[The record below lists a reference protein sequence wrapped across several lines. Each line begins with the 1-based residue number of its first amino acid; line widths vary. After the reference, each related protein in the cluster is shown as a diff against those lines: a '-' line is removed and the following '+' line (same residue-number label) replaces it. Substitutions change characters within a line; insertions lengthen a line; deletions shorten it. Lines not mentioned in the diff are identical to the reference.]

1 MQHFSIGAVSRL
13 TGIPAHTLRKW
24 ESRHGIAIPIRTET
38 GRRAYTQDHVDQLR
52 LVKLLVSRRHALS
65 QLAGLSMTELQRL
78 ANLHEEPPTQ
88 ARESHQL
95 ALIGP
100 TLSRLLVADPHVV
113 IRSPHPPKTDEASPP
128 AGCDTLVIECDTLPK
143 PVADHLVD
151 WANSGLTVL
160 AVYRFTSRTVLKHL
174 EDAGVLLAQ
183 APVTDQT
190 LRRLLT
196 FGPPPQDAAPPEAK
210 FSPAE
215 LARVAAL
222 SPSMACEC
230 PNHIAKLL
238 MDISSFERYSEQCID
253 TDPTERAL
261 HAQLREISAQARI
274 LFEDALIAVATADG
288 LSLETNTE

>member
-52 LVKLLVSRRHALS
+52 LVKILVGRRHALS
-65 QLAGLSMTELQRL
+65 QLAGLSMTELQTL
-78 ANLHEEPPTQ
+78 ANLHEEQPAQTTD
-88 ARESHQL
+88 SHRL

-100 TLSRLLVADPHVV
+100 TLSQLLIADPHVAM
-113 IRSPHPPKTDEASPP
+113 RSPRLPGDDTLST
-128 AGCDTLVIECDTLPK
+128 AGCDTLVIECDTLPT
-143 PVADHLVD
+143 PLADDLVD

-160 AVYRFTSRTVLKHL
+160 AVYRFTSRTVLTRL
-174 EDAGVLLAQ
+174 EDAGVRLAQ

-190 LRRLLT
+190 LKRLIT
-196 FGPPPQDAAPPEAK
+196 FAPPSQDVPAPAAK
-210 FSPAE
+210 FSPTE

-253 TDPTERAL
+253 TDPAERAL
-261 HAQLREISAQARI
+261 HAQLRGISAQARI